1 MPVSTVDEL
10 KNIDILLVQK
20 LSIHEG
26 FDLLRH
32 VGSLMR
38 RFNSNIS
45 LRSFIFLLEYD
56 ILKSPDSEMLS
67 YEERKYVS
75 NFWISETQ
83 VGSFWEGEI

>member
-1 MPVSTVDEL
+1 MPVLTVDEL

-26 FDLLRH
+26 LDLLKH

-38 RFNSNIS
+38 RFNLNIWH
-45 LRSFIFLLEYD
+45 RSFIFLLEYD
-56 ILKSPDSEMLS
+56 ILKSPNSEMLS

-83 VGSFWEGEI
+83 VDSFWEGEI